1 MGLHTSLTG
10 PTWSRKM
17 IFIILEII
25 RLKRHQAHYRSLLA
39 PGRDFVG
46 LERIQNIR
54 EGLAGRGAFIWE
66 RGASA
71 GVRARSYAFQLGL
84 SQ

>member
-1 MGLHTSLTG
+1 MGQHTSLTG

-25 RLKRHQAHYRSLLA
+25 RLERHQAHYRSLLA

-46 LERIQNIR
+46 LKRI
-54 EGLAGRGAFIWE
+54 
-66 RGASA
+66 
-71 GVRARSYAFQLGL
+71 
-84 SQ
+84 